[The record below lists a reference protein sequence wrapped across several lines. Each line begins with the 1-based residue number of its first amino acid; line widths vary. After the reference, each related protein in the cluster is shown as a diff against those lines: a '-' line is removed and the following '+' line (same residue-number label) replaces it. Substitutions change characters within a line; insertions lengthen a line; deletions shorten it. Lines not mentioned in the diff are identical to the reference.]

1 MKLLMLKG
9 RPKSNRKL
17 KNRRRKSKGAGVFSL
32 ASLKAMSAKFAK
44 AVPVLV
50 TGFAVVY
57 GVLFIKDLDI
67 PTVLPLEHIEVAG
80 ELKFLDKN
88 EITAQVKNSISGGYF
103 SADLH
108 SVRENLMQNPWVKN
122 VSLRRQWPESI
133 TVTIEEQAPV
143 AYWNKGSYI
152 NASGEVFTPPVI
164 DRGLNLPVLNG
175 PEGHHDNVWKFMNVL
190 YQEMALLDV
199 EVVRLDLDDR
209 RAWQLVIS
217 TNIDDAYED
226 DISRDAA
233 QTNNNID
240 VKLGRFETEKRL
252 KRFIRILPAL
262 AVTHHAAGDIIET
275 IDMRYPNGF
284 AVKMSNSDVD
294 TVAGNM
300 TDNSSSADGKY
311 VINNLNKADN
321 SKRRGL
327 NNNDK
332 KV

>member
-1 MKLLMLKG
+1 MLKG
-9 RPKSNRKL
+9 RSKNNRRS
-17 KNRRRKSKGAGVFSL
+17 KNRRRKSKDAGVFSL
-32 ASLKAMSAKFAK
+32 VSLNAMSAKFVK

-50 TGFAVVY
+50 MGLAVVY

-80 ELKFLDKN
+80 ELDFLDKD
-88 EITAQVKNSISGGYF
+88 EITAQVKNSIIGGYF

-108 SVRENLMQNPWVKN
+108 AVRKVLLQNPWVKD

-143 AYWNKGSYI
+143 AYWNENSYI
-152 NASGEVFTPPVI
+152 NVSGEVFTPPVI
-164 DRGLNLPVLNG
+164 DRELNLPVLNG

-226 DISRDAA
+226 DASKDAV

-240 VKLGRFETEKRL
+240 VKLGRFDTEKRL

-262 AVTHHAAGDIIET
+262 AVTHHAAGDIIKT

-284 AVKMSNSDVD
+284 AVKMSSSIPD

-300 TDNSSSADGKY
+300 TGNDTDGQRS
-311 VINNLNKADN
+311 INNLSKADN